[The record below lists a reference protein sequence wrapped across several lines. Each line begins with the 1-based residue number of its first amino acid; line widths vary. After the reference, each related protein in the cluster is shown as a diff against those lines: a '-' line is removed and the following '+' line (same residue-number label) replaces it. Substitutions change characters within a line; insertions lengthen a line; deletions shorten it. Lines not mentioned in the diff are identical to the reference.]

1 MNKFILS
8 IFILFTFTGLA
19 LFASD
24 ETAEDGPSKLQEKLM
39 NLGFQ
44 VFRGNVEAPDFSLK
58 NLDGDDISLSSYRG
72 KLVFLNFWA
81 TWCGPCREE
90 MPSMQALYD
99 NLNEAGFEIVAV
111 NLQESQRTVSK
122 FINQNGYTF
131 PVLLDSNGK
140 VGGTYGARSI
150 PTSYLIDTDG
160 NAVGFIVGSRS
171 WMEPEVKQTFNDWLP
186 VGK

>member
-1 MNKFILS
+1 MNKFVLS

-19 LFASD
+19 LFAAD
-24 ETAEDGPSKLQEKLM
+24 ETAEDGPSELQVKLM

-44 VFRGNVEAPDFSLK
+44 VFRENVEAPDFTLK

-99 NLNEAGFEIVAV
+99 DLNEDGFEIVAV

-122 FINQNGYTF
+122 FIDQNGYTF

-150 PTSYLIDTDG
+150 PTSYLIDTKG

-171 WMEPEVKQTFNDWLP
+171 WTEPEVKQTFNNWLP
-186 VGK
+186 AGK